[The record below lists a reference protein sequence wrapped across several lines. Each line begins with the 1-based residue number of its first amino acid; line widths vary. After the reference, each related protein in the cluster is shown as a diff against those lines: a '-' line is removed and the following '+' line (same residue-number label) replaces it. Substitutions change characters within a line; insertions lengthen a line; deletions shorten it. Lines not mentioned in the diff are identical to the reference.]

1 MLWEHMV
8 IDHRGPAA
16 EVLAAAFDGWSAYV
30 CWRRAQGVGVADH
43 RSGGVR
49 GNTWAHWA
57 VRDSTGQIF
66 DWREGTRHMARD
78 IGLIIPDP
86 YRPPDRSAAIPSG
99 PSWMRPTLGNNP
111 PLASVL

>member
-8 IDHRGPAA
+8 IDHHGPAA
-16 EVLAAAFDGWSAYV
+16 EVLGAAFDGWSAMSV
-30 CWRRAQGVGVADH
+30 GDVRKVWGVADR

-66 DWREGTRHMARD
+66 DWREGTRRMARD